1 MGSAV
6 GAKWIEI
13 EGYGGAQASCKSKK
27 EPVPRRN
34 SASPMLADSWGGDGI
49 PTAHTP
55 HLTFTRCH
63 VPKKQH
69 LQLPEMRRE
78 QKRECAARPR
88 YGCTLTAS
96 VLYHEV
102 NH

>member
-34 SASPMLADSWGGDGI
+34 SASPMLADSWEVMGWDSHSS
-49 PTAHTP
+49 HTSP
-55 HLTFTRCH
+55 HFHTVSC
-63 VPKKQH
+63 PKKATFATSRD
-69 LQLPEMRRE
+69 ETRAKAGMRSSATIRLYFDGV
-78 QKRECAARPR
+78 C
-88 YGCTLTAS
+88 S
-96 VLYHEV
+96 VS
-102 NH
+102 